1 MNLSN
6 ILKGKTMILW
16 STLFKVLLIFSISY
30 YVINFRDNMC
40 KRLVKWNL
48 TYPAASL
55 VVKGSGHKDCPGHI
69 LHGKRSTEIS
79 PGDFVPDP

>member
-1 MNLSN
+1 
-6 ILKGKTMILW
+6 
-16 STLFKVLLIFSISY
+16 
-30 YVINFRDNMC
+30 MC

-69 LHGKRSTEIS
+69 LHGKCSTKIS